1 MAQRIRK
8 RKCRKCHEFFRP
20 DYRNV
25 QKQKYCAKP
34 ECRKASKAASQNRWL
49 AKKENKN
56 YFRGPE
62 NVSRVQEWRKH
73 NPEYSQR
80 KSPGAEN
87 TLQDHLNKKIAEKQ
101 DVTKQLT
108 QDALQDLLMTQH
120 AVLVGLI
127 AHLTGI
133 ALQDDIVST
142 TRHLQQLGAD
152 ILNSST
158 LNFQGGDYA
167 NKNPY
172 SPRPDPPGS

>member
-20 DYRNV
+20 DFRNV
-25 QKQKYCAKP
+25 QKQKYCGKP
-34 ECRKASKAASQNRWL
+34 ECRKASKAASQDRWL

-80 KSPGAEN
+80 KGDGEKNA
-87 TLQDHLNKKIAEKQ
+87 LQDHSSEKITEKQ

-108 QDALQDLLMTQH
+108 QDALQDFLMRQH

-127 AHLTGI
+127 AHLIGI
-133 ALQDDIVST
+133 ALQDDIVNT

-172 SPRPDPPGS
+172 SPQPDLPGS